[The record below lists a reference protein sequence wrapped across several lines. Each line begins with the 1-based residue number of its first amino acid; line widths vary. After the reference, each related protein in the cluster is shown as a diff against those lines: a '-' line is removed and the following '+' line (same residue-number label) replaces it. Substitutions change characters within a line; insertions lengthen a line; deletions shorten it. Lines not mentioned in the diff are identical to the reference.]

1 MEIPRRTFLRFTL
14 ATAQTYPTRPVTM
27 IVPLAAGGGVDAMAR
42 VLAEGM
48 RKPLGEPV
56 IIENVSGA
64 NGTIGVGRTARAMP
78 DGYTIDFGSISTH
91 VLNGAFYSLRYDLL
105 DDLVPIAAVGTSP
118 WLLIASK
125 TVPAND
131 LRELID
137 WLKANP
143 NKASAGVSLGAA
155 HLLNYALQ
163 KETGTRF
170 ALVPYRGNAPAMQ
183 DLLAGQIDLLFDGIA
198 QLPLLRAGKIKV
210 YAVTTDTRFS
220 TAPDIPT
227 FSELGLP
234 ALSFSS
240 WVALFAPKRTPRDI
254 ISKLNAAVM
263 EALSDPIVRSRL
275 LDLGIGFSKRATD
288 SASPRCN
295 AKS

>member
-1 MEIPRRTFLRFTL
+1 MEIPRRTFLRFTLACVAAPVFSEL

-48 RKPLGEPV
+48 RQSLGQPV

-64 NGTIGVGRTARAMP
+64 NGSIGIGRTARAMP
-78 DGYTIDFGSISTH
+78 DGYTIDFGGISTH
-91 VLNGAFYSLRYDLL
+91 VLNGAFYSLRYNLF
-105 DDLVPIAAVGTSP
+105 DDLVPIAAVGSGP
-118 WLLIASK
+118 WVLIASK

-143 NKASAGVSLGAA
+143 NKASAGVSLSTG

-183 DLLAGQIDLLFDGIA
+183 DLLAGQIDLLFERGSGRGEIGRRIVDLAPSGT
-198 QLPLLRAGKIKV
+198 AGAI
-210 YAVTTDTRFS
+210 DHQGRR
-220 TAPDIPT
+220 D
-227 FSELGLP
+227 E
-234 ALSFSS
+234 
-240 WVALFAPKRTPRDI
+240 VA
-254 ISKLNAAVM
+254 
-263 EALSDPIVRSRL
+263 
-275 LDLGIGFSKRATD
+275 
-288 SASPRCN
+288 
-295 AKS
+295 